1 MCLPSGLVLGNYLHV
16 NTVCYNG
23 FLPYKMYEQNIVDL
37 FKHHTKRNLIFLY
50 LMYFRLENCHKR
62 EQELKKEIKNIFEGT
77 VPELKEKISKTHTL
91 QFL

>member
-1 MCLPSGLVLGNYLHV
+1 MN
-16 NTVCYNG
+16 
-23 FLPYKMYEQNIVDL
+23 
-37 FKHHTKRNLIFLY
+37 
-50 LMYFRLENCHKR
+50 FRLENCHKR